1 MSRVEVALLDD
12 LDLVGRAP
20 KARRGLALPSRW
32 AKAKDGLDELDR
44 RSIAIARVV
53 FPSVARGALFV
64 VFFWFGLVKLLA
76 QSEAIGLAR
85 ALTARTVGVG
95 HFMIMFRALAI
106 FECVIGTLC
115 LIPRMVRWAIAL
127 LIVHM
132 TVACAPLVLVPE
144 LTWQSALV
152 PTMTG
157 QYIIKNVLVMVAA
170 CGLLAHASPTS
181 EPATLR
187 SPGRITPR

>member
-1 MSRVEVALLDD
+1 MSRAEVALIDD

-20 KARRGLALPSRW
+20 ELRQVLALPSRW
-32 AKAKDGLDELDR
+32 AKAKDRLDALDR
-44 RSIAIARVV
+44 KSIAIARAAY
-53 FPSVARGALFV
+53 PTMARGALFV
-64 VFFWFGLVKLLA
+64 VFFWFGFVKLLG

-85 ALTARTVGVG
+85 ALTARTVGVA

-106 FECVIGTLC
+106 IECLIGVLC

-127 LIVHM
+127 LVVHM
-132 TVACAPLVLVPE
+132 AVASAPLVLVPE
-144 LTWQSALV
+144 MTWQSALV

-170 CGLLAHASPTS
+170 CGLLAHASPRS
-181 EPATLR
+181 EPASLR
-187 SPGRITPR
+187 SLSGITPR

>member
-1 MSRVEVALLDD
+1 
-12 LDLVGRAP
+12 
-20 KARRGLALPSRW
+20 
-32 AKAKDGLDELDR
+32 
-44 RSIAIARVV
+44 
-53 FPSVARGALFV
+53 
-64 VFFWFGLVKLLA
+64 
-76 QSEAIGLAR
+76 
-85 ALTARTVGVG
+85 
-95 HFMIMFRALAI
+95 
-106 FECVIGTLC
+106 
-115 LIPRMVRWAIAL
+115 MVRLTIAL

-170 CGLLAHASPTS
+170 CGLLAHASPRS
-181 EPATLR
+181 EAASLR

>member
-1 MSRVEVALLDD
+1 MLDD
-12 LDLVGRAP
+12 LVLVGRAP
-20 KARRGLALPSRW
+20 RARQVLALPSRW
-32 AKAKDGLDELDR
+32 LKAEDRLDEFDR
-44 RSIAIARVV
+44 RSIAIAKAA
-53 FPSVARGALFV
+53 FPSMARGALFV
-64 VFFWFGLVKLLA
+64 VFFWFGLVKLLG
-76 QSEAIGLAR
+76 QSDAIGLAR
-85 ALTARTVGVG
+85 ALTAKTVGMG

-106 FECVIGTLC
+106 FECLIGTLC

-170 CGLLAHASPTS
+170 CGLLAHASPRS
-181 EPATLR
+181 EPASLR